1 MSRTE
6 SVDDLVERFYTVVKL
21 PHDPF
26 AKAFL
31 NRCRSHTVKV
41 NGRFYKY
48 FRSGSGP
55 TVLLVHGLNT
65 NLGSMVAIAEEL
77 LAQGYRVV
85 LFDVPPHGE
94 ALGSTADPTEIRAL
108 LRALY
113 DHLTGLH
120 AVVCHSMGG
129 LWALTAWHAGL
140 AARTVVSI
148 ASPPAKMFLVERF
161 AEMNALDDDRVR
173 GVVGEIERR
182 FGKAVWDEY
191 SALGAAR
198 AIDVPGLVIHGTADD
213 YVPPVHAGELHASWR
228 NSTVELVEGA
238 GHFDIVESPEVR
250 KIISAHLR
258 SVEETR

>member
-6 SVDDLVERFYTVVKL
+6 SMDDLVERFYTVVKL

-31 NRCRSHTVKV
+31 NRCRSHTVRV

-48 FRSGSGP
+48 FQSGSGP

-94 ALGSTADPTEIRAL
+94 ALGTTSDLAEIRSL

-113 DHLTGLH
+113 DRLTGLH

-129 LWALTAWHAGL
+129 LWALTAWHAGV
-140 AARTVVSI
+140 AARAVVSI
-148 ASPPAKMFLVERF
+148 SSPPTKMFLVEKF
-161 AEMNALDDDRVR
+161 AELNALDDERVR
-173 GVVGEIERR
+173 DVAGEIERR
-182 FGKAVWDEY
+182 SGKTVWDEY
-191 SALGAAR
+191 STLAAVR

-213 YVPPVHAGELHASWR
+213 YVPPVHAGELHANWK

-238 GHFDIVESPEVR
+238 DHFDIVESPAVR
-250 KIISAHLR
+250 KIISAYLR
-258 SVEETR
+258 SVEETS

>member
-26 AKAFL
+26 TKAFL
-31 NRCRSHTVKV
+31 NRCRSRTVKV

-48 FRSGSGP
+48 FQSGSGP
-55 TVLLVHGLNT
+55 AVLLVHGLNT
-65 NLGSMVAIAEEL
+65 HLGSMVALAEDL

-94 ALGSTADPTEIRAL
+94 ALGTTGDPAEIRAL

-113 DHLTGLH
+113 DRLSGLY
-120 AVVCHSMGG
+120 AVVGHSMGG
-129 LWALTAWHAGL
+129 LWALTAWHAGV

-148 ASPPAKMFLVERF
+148 SSPPAMMFLVERF

-173 GVVGEIERR
+173 GVVARIESR
-182 FGKAVWDEY
+182 FGETVWDDY
-191 SALGAAR
+191 SAVRAAR
-198 AIDVPGLVIHGTADD
+198 AVGVPGLVVHGTADA
-213 YVPPVHAGELHASWR
+213 YVPPVHAGELHANWPHCA
-228 NSTVELVEGA
+228 VELVEGA
-238 GHFDIVESPEVR
+238 DHFDIVESPEVR
-250 KIISAHLR
+250 KLVSAHLR

>member
-48 FRSGSGP
+48 FQSGSGP

-94 ALGSTADPTEIRAL
+94 ALGTTGDPTEIRAL

-113 DHLTGLH
+113 DRLTGLH

-129 LWALTAWHAGL
+129 LWALTAWHAG
-140 AARTVVSI
+140 ATARTVVSI
-148 ASPPAKMFLVERF
+148 SSPPSKMFLVERF
-161 AEMNALDDDRVR
+161 AEMNGLHDDRVR
-173 GVVGEIERR
+173 AVIGEIERR
-182 FGKAVWDEY
+182 FGATVWDEY
-191 SALGAAR
+191 SALEAAR
-198 AIDVPGLVIHGTADD
+198 AIDVPGLVVHGTADD

-228 NSTVELVEGA
+228 NSTVQLVEGA
-238 GHFDIVESPEVR
+238 GHFDIVDSPEVR